1 MTERTDGQKDGGT
14 DAVEML
20 KAHRP
25 MIRRESARRRQGGRE
40 GRRNLAEAKGR
51 QCHFV
56 VRPPSLESSSHLR
69 VGIVLIPAPPSPP
82 LTPSLAANDT

>member
-25 MIRRESARRRQGGRE
+25 MIRRESARRPSAGRE
-40 GRRNLAEAKGR
+40 GGRAEEIWQRRK
-51 QCHFV
+51 V
-56 VRPPSLESSSHLR
+56 
-69 VGIVLIPAPPSPP
+69 
-82 LTPSLAANDT
+82 ANVIS

>member
-25 MIRRESARRRQGGRE
+25 MIRRESARRRSSAERE
-40 GRRNLAEAKGR
+40 GGQKKFGR
-51 QCHFV
+51 GERSPMSF
-56 VRPPSLESSSHLR
+56 RSSPSLESSSHLR
-69 VGIVLIPAPPSPP
+69 VGIVLIPALLS
-82 LTPSLAANDT
+82 PSLSPFPLSK

>member
-25 MIRRESARRRQGGRE
+25 MIRRESARRRQRAE
-40 GRRNLAEAKGR
+40 EIWQRRK
-51 QCHFV
+51 V
-56 VRPPSLESSSHLR
+56 
-69 VGIVLIPAPPSPP
+69 
-82 LTPSLAANDT
+82 ANVIS